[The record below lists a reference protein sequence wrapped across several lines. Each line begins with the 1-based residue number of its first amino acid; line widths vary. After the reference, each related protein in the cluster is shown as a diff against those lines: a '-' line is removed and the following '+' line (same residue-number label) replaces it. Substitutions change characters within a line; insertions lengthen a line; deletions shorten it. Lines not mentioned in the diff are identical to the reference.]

1 MAYEIQFITDQR
13 FKGTKAKLKDMDKR
27 LKIALEGMGCLSIRD
42 TTGIREVNFPAEDYA
57 GAKPHK
63 QWRKSYII
71 SKNCRKPTWNEV
83 MIKIN
88 KIQAP
93 YYRRV

>member
-1 MAYEIQFITDQR
+1 MAYEIEFITDQR
-13 FKGTKAKLKDMDKR
+13 FKGTKAQLKSMDKR
-27 LKIALEGMGCLSIRD
+27 LKITLEGMNCISIRD
-42 TTGIREVNFPAEDYA
+42 NSEIRELNWKAESYA
-57 GAKPHK
+57 GAKPFK

-93 YYRRV
+93 YYKRV

>member
-1 MAYEIQFITDQR
+1 MAYEIQFITDQG
-13 FKGTKAKLKDMDKR
+13 FKGTKAKLKTMDRRLKTAVKR
-27 LKIALEGMGCLSIRD
+27 LKCVSVRD
-42 TTGIREVNFPAEDYA
+42 KTGIREVNFPAEEYA

-71 SKNCRKPTWNEV
+71 SKSCRKPTWNEV
-83 MIKIN
+83 MREIN

-93 YYRRV
+93 YYKRV